1 MTDEERQY
9 ATDHHSL
16 ILSFLRSGHLAQS
29 EYYDIAAWGFL
40 RAVVRYFRTEPLRK
54 YPFSSLAC
62 ESMRH
67 SISVFR
73 RAESRRLETEQRY
86 IEAELPEQQDLF
98 SELEAKLLLQDLV
111 SGFGARQYE
120 LASMRLHGYSL
131 AEIAKAQGMSV
142 DRVSKLL
149 RVMYR
154 AYLRLY
160 RE

>member
-1 MTDEERQY
+1 M
-9 ATDHHSL
+9 
-16 ILSFLRSGHLAQS
+16 
-29 EYYDIAAWGFL
+29 
-40 RAVVRYFRTEPLRK
+40 
-54 YPFSSLAC
+54 
-62 ESMRH
+62 ES
-67 SISVFR
+67 
-73 RAESRRLETEQRY
+73 
-86 IEAELPEQQDLF
+86 ELPNQEDLY

-120 LASMRLHGYSL
+120 LASMRLQGYSL